1 MEDYLGRVNGL
12 VISLAGILD
21 SDDLDLAQHLIEH
34 GEPAEGLFT
43 LAWIIVEKDRR
54 VPSTVGAS
62 IHELT
67 EGLFCGAGLASR
79 PVVSRTP

>member
-1 MEDYLGRVNGL
+1 
-12 VISLAGILD
+12 
-21 SDDLDLAQHLIEH
+21 LAQHLIEH

-54 VPSTVGAS
+54 VPSTVVAS

-67 EGLFCGAGLASR
+67 EGLFAEQDLPADLSSHVR
-79 PVVSRTP
+79 RDSP